1 MVCSAV
7 SVGAEWRKVR
17 MCAVTRPSA
26 YFAVSSNQNT
36 GLRPRDQ
43 SEAGHW
49 SSFPVL
55 WPSVWLWCSVSIV
68 LCLALSPS
76 SELNKPQSLPGKRV
90 ASVQKFGQKCQKM
103 SMVLI
108 LWQQWFRE
116 DWISAKSTAMVMF
129 HAICSVMTTLC
140 FHVMNSWSNKKKI

>member
-68 LCLALSPS
+68 QCLAPSPS
-76 SELNKPQSLPGKRV
+76 SELNKPWSLPGKQWQVCRNLAKSVRKCLWYWSFDSNDLEKIEFLQRV
-90 ASVQKFGQKCQKM
+90 QQWSCFMPSAV
-103 SMVLI
+103 
-108 LWQQWFRE
+108 LWQHCVF
-116 DWISAKSTAMVMF
+116 M
-129 HAICSVMTTLC
+129 
-140 FHVMNSWSNKKKI
+140 